1 MRIQAAGLEPYF
13 DDRISKMAMVIRL
26 NQMAAG
32 YTGMS
37 EAAAKAFQ
45 EYINNDVCPL
55 IPSRGSEGANDLS
68 MATHIGLALMGEWDV
83 SYQGKRVPAA
93 QVRKELKLQPYHPF
107 GMDGISILSNSNVAE
122 AQSIAAV
129 KKAEHYL
136 ALSPVV
142 IASSLEALNG
152 NVSPYLWHT
161 VETKGWPQGHEA
173 AEAVLANL
181 RGSDRKSV
189 V

>member
-1 MRIQAAGLEPYF
+1 MKDQKVAGASVEAEPNRSASIKFNERQMRIQAAGLEPYF

-93 QVRKELKLQPYHPF
+93 QFAKNLNFSPIIPSTWTASPFCLTATLLKLSPSLPLRKQNT
-107 GMDGISILSNSNVAE
+107 ISL
-122 AQSIAAV
+122 
-129 KKAEHYL
+129 
-136 ALSPVV
+136 
-142 IASSLEALNG
+142 
-152 NVSPYLWHT
+152 
-161 VETKGWPQGHEA
+161 
-173 AEAVLANL
+173 
-181 RGSDRKSV
+181 
-189 V
+189 